1 MKTTSVKKIIEV
13 KEQGSMVE
21 HINTICRLAR
31 NSILSQEIIDQA
43 APDLQVISN
52 FFELT
57 QKEALL
63 FCVLL
68 YINFTNESVDLQD
81 FARFV
86 ECSPITAF
94 SMQKHLDSLVSKQVL
109 KVYQSNTKRRNRQ
122 KSKLCMFEYYVPD
135 DLITRSIWGGEKYV
149 PQSINKADSIFDL
162 FSACSEQFKSLMD
175 ETTTIPEV
183 LYEIQTLLS
192 HNSHLQFV
200 KDLKKEMLDVDAQ
213 LLFLACCREFLD
225 EVGEINLSHV
235 IKGIYKS
242 DLRKQMKTRQT
253 ILNGT
258 NPLLEKGLISTDA
271 GSFRSDSIAELTQRA
286 LKLLLPDDLDFIKPK
301 SKQDPNQIVIL
312 CNSIV
317 EKRLYFSPELQKQLD
332 FLTDALH
339 PKNYQD
345 LVKRLSEAG
354 MPQGICVLL
363 HGERPG
369 TGKTESVYQ
378 IARQTGRAIHPVNL
392 AFRNK
397 YYGESEQA
405 IARIF
410 KNYSISIEK
419 SEIEPILFI
428 NEADA
433 ILNTR
438 KKVGSSVVDQTE
450 NTIQNIL
457 LDQIEVLKGVLI
469 CTTNLTMNLDPAFER
484 RFLFKIRYDAPV
496 FEAKQAIWMDKIKS
510 LSGDQAMMLAEQF
523 DFSGGQIENIAR
535 KVLMSGVLNG
545 RQPGLNE
552 ILAFCREESLYKTK
566 ETRRIG
572 YLQ

>member
-1 MKTTSVKKIIEV
+1 MKPKTEIKPIEV
-13 KEQGSMVE
+13 NEQGSMVE
-21 HINTICRLAR
+21 HINTVCRLICQ
-31 NSILSQEIIDQA
+31 SKLSQEIIDQA
-43 APDLQVISN
+43 APDLKVISN
-52 FFELT
+52 FFDLNQT
-57 QKEALL
+57 EALI
-63 FCVLL
+63 FCVIL
-68 YINFTNESVDLQD
+68 YINFTSESVDLHD

-86 ECSPITAF
+86 ECSPILAF

-109 KVYQSNTKRRNRQ
+109 MVYNSNMRRRNRQ
-122 KSKLCMFEYYVPD
+122 RSKLSMIEYYVSD
-135 DLITRSIWGGEKYV
+135 DLITTSIWGGQKFV
-149 PQSINKADSIFDL
+149 SQTTNKADSIFDL
-162 FSACSEQFKSLMD
+162 FTACDQQFKGLM
-175 ETTTIPEV
+175 EERTTIPEA
-183 LYEIQTLLS
+183 LYDIQSLLS
-192 HNSHLQFV
+192 YNSHLQFV
-200 KDLKKEMLDVDAQ
+200 KDLKKEMLDVDTQ

-225 EVGEINLSHV
+225 EVSEINLSHV

-242 DLRKQMKTRQT
+242 DLRKQIKTRQS

-286 LKLLLPDDLDFIKPK
+286 LKLLLPDDMDFIKPK
-301 SKQDPNQIVIL
+301 SKQDPNQIVIS

-317 EKRLYFSPELQKQLD
+317 EKRLYFSPELQQQLD
-332 FLTDALH
+332 FLTDVLQ
-339 PKNYQD
+339 PKNYKD

-354 MPQGICVLL
+354 MPQGICILL

-405 IARIF
+405 ISRIF
-410 KNYSISIEK
+410 KNYSTSVEK
-419 SEIEPILFI
+419 SEIAPILFI

-438 KKVGSSVVDQTE
+438 KKVGSSIVDQTE

-469 CTTNLTMNLDPAFER
+469 CTTNLTINLDPAFER
-484 RFLFKIRYDAPV
+484 RFLFKIQYDAPV
-496 FEAKQAIWMDKIKS
+496 FEAKQAIWKDKIKC
-510 LSGDQAMMLAEQF
+510 LTGVQAMKLAEQF
-523 DFSGGQIENIAR
+523 DFSGGQIENVAR
-535 KVLMSGVLNG
+535 KVLMAGVLSG
-545 RQPGLNE
+545 RQPGFDE
-552 ILAFCREESLYKTK
+552 ILAFCREESLYKTR
-566 ETRRIG
+566 ESRRIG

>member
-1 MKTTSVKKIIEV
+1 MKPKTETKPIVVNEH
-13 KEQGSMVE
+13 GSMVE
-21 HINTICRLAR
+21 HINTVCRLAC
-31 NSILSQEIIDQA
+31 NSKLAQEIIDQA
-43 APDLQVISN
+43 APDLRVISDY
-52 FFELT
+52 FELT
-57 QKEALL
+57 QMEALL
-63 FCVLL
+63 FCDIL
-68 YINFTNESVDLQD
+68 YINFTSESVDLLD

-86 ECSPITAF
+86 ECSPISAF

-109 KVYQSNTKRRNRQ
+109 KVFQSNMKRRNRQ

-135 DLITRSIWGGEKYV
+135 DLITKSIWGGEKFI
-149 PQSINKADSIFDL
+149 PQCINKADSIFDL
-162 FSACSEQFKSLMD
+162 FLACSEQFKSLMD

-192 HNSHLQFV
+192 HNSHLQFI

-235 IKGIYKS
+235 IKSIYKS
-242 DLRKQMKTRQT
+242 DLRKQMKTRQS

-258 NPLLEKGLISTDA
+258 HPLLEKGLITTDA
-271 GSFRSDSIAELTQRA
+271 SSFRSDSIAELTQRT
-286 LKLLLPDDLDFIKPK
+286 LKLLLPDDMDFIKPK

-317 EKRLYFSPELQKQLD
+317 EKRLYFCPDLQQQLD
-332 FLTDALH
+332 FLTDVLQ
-339 PKNYQD
+339 PKNYLD

-405 IARIF
+405 ITRIF
-410 KNYSISIEK
+410 KNYSISVEK
-419 SEIEPILFI
+419 SEIAPILFI

-457 LDQIEVLKGVLI
+457 LEQIEVLKGVLI
-469 CTTNLTMNLDPAFER
+469 CTTNLTINLDPAFER
-484 RFLFKIRYDAPV
+484 RFLFKIQYDAPV
-496 FEAKQAIWMDKIKS
+496 FEAKQAIWKDKIKS
-510 LSGDQAMMLAEQF
+510 LTGEQAMKLAEQF
-523 DFSGGQIENIAR
+523 DFSGGQIENVAR
-535 KVLMSGVLNG
+535 KVLMTGVLNG
-545 RQPGLNE
+545 RQPDFLG
-552 ILAFCREESLYKTK
+552 ILAFCREESLHKRK
-566 ETRRIG
+566 ETGRIG